1 MKVMLV
7 AMLYDYGIEER
18 GYSYEYYNF
27 YQPLEEIHGDVQMFD
42 FMTLFKQKGKQS
54 MNQELLYLVKES
66 RPDLVM
72 FSLYTDQF
80 VPEMVD
86 DLRKY
91 TKTLCFFHDDGWR
104 VEFSRFWARHFDWFT
119 TPDSHRVQEYR
130 HLGYYNAIHFPYAC
144 NPAIYKKL
152 SLPKKYDVS
161 FVGLASPYRKWLIR
175 KLEKAG
181 INVYAAGSGWPVGHL
196 TQEEMIRVFDQSKI
210 NLNLSNSKSWDVRYL
225 LSLISS
231 PRGLYSWLRS
241 PKNVEQMKARPFEI
255 NGCGGFQL
263 SHYVEG
269 SEHYYEI
276 GQEIVIHLDVDDLIR
291 KAKYYL
297 AHDDEREAIAGSGY
311 QRTLAEHTYAQRFQ
325 SVFARIGFPK

>member
-1 MKVMLV
+1 MKVIVV

-27 YQPLEEIHGDVQMFD
+27 YQPLKEMYGDVQMFD
-42 FMTLFKQKGKQS
+42 FMTLFKQEGKQS
-54 MNQELLYLVKES
+54 MNQELLHLVKES

-80 VPEMVD
+80 IPEMVD
-86 DLRKY
+86 DLRRY

-104 VEFSRFWARHFDWFT
+104 VEFSRFWARRFDWFT
-119 TPDSHRVQEYR
+119 TTDSHRVQEYR
-130 HLGYYNAIHFPYAC
+130 YLGYDNAMHFPYAC

-152 SLPKKYDVS
+152 NLPKKYDVS
-161 FVGLASPYRKWLIR
+161 FVGLANPYRKWFIR

-181 INVYAAGSGWPVGHL
+181 ISVYAGGSGWPAGHL
-196 TQEEMIRVFDQSKI
+196 AQEEMIRVFNQSKI

-231 PRGLYSWLRS
+231 PGALYVWLRS
-241 PKNVEQMKARPFEI
+241 PKNIEQMKARPFEI

-263 SHYVEG
+263 SHYADG
-269 SEHYYEI
+269 LEHCYEI
-276 GQEIVIHLDVDDLIR
+276 GQEIAVYLDVDDLVG
-291 KAKYYL
+291 KVKYYL
-297 AHDDEREAIAGSGY
+297 THGDEREAIAGRGY

-325 SVFARIGFPK
+325 SVFAGIGFSR

>member
-1 MKVMLV
+1 MKVIVV

-27 YQPLEEIHGDVQMFD
+27 YQPLKEMYGDVRMFD
-42 FMTLFKQKGKQS
+42 FMTLFKQEGKQS
-54 MNQELLYLVKES
+54 MNQELLHLVKES

-80 VPEMVD
+80 IPEMVD
-86 DLRKY
+86 DLRRY

-104 VEFSRFWARHFDWFT
+104 VEFSRFWARRFDWFT
-119 TPDSHRVQEYR
+119 TTDSHRVQEYR
-130 HLGYYNAIHFPYAC
+130 YLGYDNAMHFPYAC

-152 SLPKKYDVS
+152 NLPKKYDVS
-161 FVGLASPYRKWLIR
+161 FVGLANPYRKWFIR

-181 INVYAAGSGWPVGHL
+181 ISVYAGGSGWPAGHL
-196 TQEEMIRVFDQSKI
+196 AQEEMIRVFNQSKI

-231 PRGLYSWLRS
+231 PGALYVWLRS
-241 PKNVEQMKARPFEI
+241 PKNIEQMKARPFEI

-263 SHYVEG
+263 SHYADG
-269 SEHYYEI
+269 LEHCYEI
-276 GQEIVIHLDVDDLIR
+276 GQEIAVYLDVDDLVG
-291 KAKYYL
+291 KVKYYL
-297 AHDDEREAIAGSGY
+297 THDDEREAIASKGY
-311 QRTLAEHTYAQRFQ
+311 RRTLAEHTYAQRFQ
-325 SVFARIGFPK
+325 SVFAGIGFSR